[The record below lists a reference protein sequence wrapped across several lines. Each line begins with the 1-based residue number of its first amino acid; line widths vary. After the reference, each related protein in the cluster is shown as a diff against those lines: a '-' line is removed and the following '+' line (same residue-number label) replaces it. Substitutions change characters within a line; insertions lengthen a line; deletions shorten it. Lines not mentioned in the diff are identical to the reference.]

1 MQICND
7 MIEMYIHSLM
17 TMDGGVCKNSFIC
30 CESISHLENGQ
41 GNLPVR
47 AMDFIMRE
55 VWIHRIPMFL
65 TVDEALQLRVLSNMF
80 NNDHICG
87 EYGPLLLFL
96 SRNHDDFSITSNR
109 SETNLLKERSGNTL
123 L

>member
-1 MQICND
+1 
-7 MIEMYIHSLM
+7 
-17 TMDGGVCKNSFIC
+17 
-30 CESISHLENGQ
+30 
-41 GNLPVR
+41 
-47 AMDFIMRE
+47 MRE

-65 TVDEALQLRVLSNMF
+65 TLDEALQLRVLSNMF
-80 NNDHICG
+80 NSDHICG

-96 SRNHDDFSITSNR
+96 SRNHDDFSSMSNR